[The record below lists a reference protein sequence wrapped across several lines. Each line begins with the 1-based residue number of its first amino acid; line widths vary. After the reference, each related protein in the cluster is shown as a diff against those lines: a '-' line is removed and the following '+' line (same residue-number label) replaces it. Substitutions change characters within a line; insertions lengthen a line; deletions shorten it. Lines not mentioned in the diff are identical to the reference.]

1 MIRLRMR
8 AVLLERLDKLENRQS
23 PEQAQVNAPMSHPKP
38 PQRIIDACF
47 SFTSSM
53 ECAQEGEVATILD
66 EWLEQIGIAF
76 EARRV
81 VLRNTFMGQGL
92 ISGFAISQ
100 TMQMLR
106 PDQVQTSLQCNIGEF
121 WNLQRAAQA
130 FAYIDQ
136 ENP

>member
-1 MIRLRMR
+1 
-8 AVLLERLDKLENRQS
+8 
-23 PEQAQVNAPMSHPKP
+23 
-38 PQRIIDACF
+38 
-47 SFTSSM
+47 M